1 MNLKTTHQIA
11 IENAIQ
17 NPKGKNL
24 KLLGKPDSIS
34 VDLPPLCDLFGTLHS
49 FFYIVEKIK
58 NDVVELRERG
68 VGRLISTD
76 DGYELERV
84 QPFGFYVKGDS
95 NPHPCVNGP
104 VDFVGIVTISN
115 SFPQSVLESVPLDN
129 CVVTCSTPFVPNP
142 VQLSNFSVLG
152 RLDGEIV
159 SLSFDELAQN
169 EEFKEALVRAITGY
183 TKQLAFSAT
192 KINTKSK
199 RGVLSS
205 NVLQLAPT
213 SNPPAKKG
221 TIIYDESDDK
231 IKYYD
236 GIKWR
241 SFICEDV
248 E

>member
-1 MNLKTTHQIA
+1 MNLKTTNQVA

-24 KLLGKPDSIS
+24 KLLGKPDHIS
-34 VDLPPLCDLFGTLHS
+34 VDIPLLSDLFGTPHT
-49 FFYIVEKIK
+49 FFYLAEKIQ
-58 NDVVELRERG
+58 NDIVELRERG
-68 VGRLISTD
+68 IGRLVSTD
-76 DGYELERV
+76 DGYELERI

-104 VDFVGIVTISN
+104 IDFTGNVIVSN
-115 SFPQSVLESVPLDN
+115 SFPQSVLESLPSDN

-142 VQLSNFSVLG
+142 VQLSDFSLLG

-159 SLSFDELAQN
+159 SLSFSELSEC

-183 TKQLAFSAT
+183 TKQIAFSAT

-199 RGVLSS
+199 RGVISS

-213 SNPPAKKG
+213 SNPPTKKG

-236 GIKWR
+236 GNKWR